1 MVVERESGARRYLQ
15 AGRSALKRD
24 APKEDSKLTSSSNS
38 TKAKPFA
45 RPLSSVGT
53 RTSLMVPY
61 GSKSLRRS
69 ASLTDLARFAMYSSR
84 LLALA
89 SVRLF
94 LRDGSETKTER
105 G

>member
-1 MVVERESGARRYLQ
+1 MTVSTDHSRHAKVSER
-15 AGRSALKRD
+15 
-24 APKEDSKLTSSSNS
+24 TSSSNS

-53 RTSLMVPY
+53 RTSLIAPY
-61 GSKSLRRS
+61 GSNSLRKS
-69 ASLTDLARFAMYSSR
+69 TSLTDLARLAMYSSR

-89 SVRLF
+89 SVRFF

-105 G
+105 GWPGSSSVPCSSRAA